1 MTVAAA
7 GKSDGEPPER
17 SGEPME
23 PSSPPLSRIL
33 TPEKALIFRITHL
46 RNVPWILRHGLAC
59 AKGPEVDPDFVAIGN
74 PDLIAKRPHRVV
86 GIPPGGTLAD
96 YVPFYFTPRS
106 PMLLN
111 IKTGWTG
118 VKQRPNEE
126 IVILVSS
133 LRILVERGIP
143 FVFCDRHAYLL
154 QARFYSDLG
163 DLEKIDFDS
172 LRRSDFARNPEEP
185 GRFDRYQAEALVFGS
200 LPVDALTGIAC
211 YTPDVKLEL
220 EAMSKEAGAGPRIEA
235 RSDWYF

>member
-1 MTVAAA
+1 M
-7 GKSDGEPPER
+7 G
-17 SGEPME
+17 
-23 PSSPPLSRIL
+23 SPPLRQIL
-33 TPEKALIFRITHL
+33 TPEKALIFRITHV

-59 AKGPEVDPDFVAIGN
+59 ANGFEVDPDFVSIGN

-86 GIPPGGTLAD
+86 DIPPGGTLAD

-111 IKTGWTG
+111 IKTGWGG

-133 LRILVERGIP
+133 LRTLVERGIP
-143 FVFCDRHAYLL
+143 FVFSDRHAYLL

-163 DLEKIDFDS
+163 DLEKLDFGS
-172 LRRSDFARNPEEP
+172 LQRSDFARNPEDPEK
-185 GRFDRYQAEALVFGS
+185 FDRYQAEALVFGS
-200 LPVDALTGIAC
+200 LPVGALTGIGC

-220 EAMSKEAGAGPRIEA
+220 EAMSKEAGADARIEV
-235 RSDWYF
+235 RGDWYFR